1 MNYYLQVFGEPR
13 FDGDEPWGL
22 RFEGHHLSMQAA
34 TVGCHLFR
42 ATPAF
47 WGASPRTEPL
57 APMIDSS
64 TALWAGLAP
73 EQRARAQVNFG
84 IEGQDARPGSVRPQ
98 PALGL
103 PAEEMDADQRVLLRA
118 VLAAYL
124 DNMSVPIAADRFA
137 AIEAAGIDAIHFA
150 YRNGDFRISG
160 PTFLIDFVYHEGSRT
175 HIHSSWRDYAGD
187 FGDDLIA
194 RHMAAEHGDDDPEMG
209 PPDPPPAPG
218 DCPADCVD
226 GAGACCGACLAA
238 NGVCYAESNMWCDTF
253 NYRWCGD

>member
-1 MNYYLQVFGEPR
+1 
-13 FDGDEPWGL
+13 
-22 RFEGHHLSMQAA
+22 
-34 TVGCHLFR
+34 
-42 ATPAF
+42 
-47 WGASPRTEPL
+47 
-57 APMIDSS
+57 
-64 TALWAGLAP
+64 
-73 EQRARAQVNFG
+73 
-84 IEGQDARPGSVRPQ
+84 
-98 PALGL
+98 
-103 PAEEMDADQRVLLRA
+103 MDADQRVLLRA

-160 PTFLIDFVYHEGSRT
+160 PTFLIDFVYHEG
-175 HIHSSWRDYAGD
+175 RDYAGD